1 MKKTIR
7 LTESD
12 LMRLVKRVINEQEK
26 HGMGA
31 LFPEQGMGNYVF
43 DLLNDKKNY
52 IGEFKIVQLL
62 SKKDSNVTIRVVNSS
77 KNIKG
82 IKNLKL
88 DIKFDCLNKNGG
100 FKVVD
105 IDAEFLHTGLIGQK
119 SLDKRLPDEHGQYH
133 LKLKLN
139 MVVYSPLLENKL
151 KESVCMRTKVP
162 NKNLSKFYIGKIV
175 TFYAD
180 NENKKFL
187 KKGRII
193 NVGSQQ
199 NGRITLEV
207 DFTKPSNSPSALG
220 AVMPLIIEFNCNSSD
235 HSFKGIDGKMET
247 GYSQQLSKKLK
258 MDFCMT
264 NKSGV

>member
-1 MKKTIR
+1 MKKIIR

-12 LMRLVKRVINEQEK
+12 LMRLVKRVINEQEE

-82 IKNLKL
+82 VNNLKL

-105 IDAEFLHTGLIGQK
+105 IDADIPPGGQDPFK
-119 SLDKRLPDEHGQYH
+119 FDQ
-133 LKLKLN
+133 N
-139 MVVYSPLLENKL
+139 TIVYSPLLEKRL

-187 KKGRII
+187 KKGRIL